1 MLGPLYNFYTVLL
14 DHLLGAWIPCGV
26 NMLCA
31 LESLAMCLKPLYSYM
46 LCAFRIICFVLGFLV
61 KLICCVLLNHMLCAW
76 SLCRVCCVLLD
87 QLLGAGILC
96 KVNVLCAFVSFAMCC
111 DHL

>member
-1 MLGPLYNFYTVLL
+1 MLGPLYSFYTVLL
-14 DHLLGAWIPCGV
+14 DQLLGAWIPCGV

-46 LCAFRIICFVLGFLV
+46 LCAFVIICLVLGSLV
-61 KLICCVLLNHMLCAW
+61 ELICCVQCAW
-76 SLCRVCCVLLD
+76 SLCRVICCVLLD